1 METNIISPEI
11 LFRHF
16 RALDNL
22 IKIVFDYEFTKE
34 KLEIIT
40 GPDDVLYRFLGSVEF
55 NNFHC
60 VFRRDQSACK
70 ATFISKYN
78 KEWRVDVSV
87 FYNRR
92 KNIIFDLMELQM
104 KIINYYFHH
113 HAEFVK
119 EHLKQFHK
127 FNNRFLYHQKL
138 FECVEDKHLK
148 YYLCG
153 LDDLRND
160 FNGMDS
166 TLNEVI
172 AKNYKDIFLKDGSK
186 EYVSMEN
193 EDSINIIRYV
203 PNPVIFSDD
212 DYDLPIYSM
221 YIEDFEYYET
231 EMDYL
236 KNIEYQLSSISTI
249 LINEVFSFYNHFAQ
263 VFKSAI
269 IGDVDM
275 DKIRSEDYEMRYKPF
290 KEDNVNNDKIN

>member
-1 METNIISPEI
+1 MESSIISAEI

-16 RALDNL
+16 RALDVL
-22 IKIVFDYEFTKE
+22 IKIISDYEFTKE

-40 GPDDVLYRFLGSVEF
+40 GPDDVLYHFLDRVEF
-55 NNFHC
+55 NNLHC
-60 VFRRDQSACK
+60 VFSRDLSACK
-70 ATFISKYN
+70 TTFISKYN

-119 EHLKQFHK
+119 EHLKQISK

-160 FNGMDS
+160 FNGMAS

-172 AKNYKDIFLKDGSK
+172 VKNYKDIFLKEESM

-193 EDSINIIRYV
+193 EYSINIIRYL

-212 DYDLPIYSM
+212 DYILPRYSM

-236 KNIEYQLSSISTI
+236 KYIEYQLSSISTI
-249 LINEVFSFYNHFAQ
+249 LINDVFSFYNHFAH

-275 DKIRSEDYEMRYKPF
+275 DKIRGEDYDMEYKPF
-290 KEDNVNNDKIN
+290 KGDSENDNKK

>member
-1 METNIISPEI
+1 MESNIISPEI

-16 RALDNL
+16 RALDTL
-22 IKIVFDYEFTKE
+22 IKIVSDYEFTKE

-40 GPDDVLYRFLGSVEF
+40 GPDDVLYRFLDRVEF
-55 NNFHC
+55 NNLYC

-78 KEWRVDVSV
+78 KEWWVDVSV
-87 FYNRR
+87 FWNRR
-92 KNIIFDLMELQM
+92 KNTIFDLMELQI
-104 KIINYYFHH
+104 KIINYYFQH
-113 HAEFVK
+113 HAEFLK
-119 EHLKQFHK
+119 EHVKPIYK

-138 FECVEDKHLK
+138 FECVEDEHLK
-148 YYLCG
+148 HYLCG

-160 FNGMDS
+160 FNGMTS

-172 AKNYKDIFLKDGSK
+172 AKNYKDIFLKEGSK
-186 EYVSMEN
+186 EYVTMEN

-212 DYDLPIYSM
+212 DYILPRYSM

-236 KNIEYQLSSISTI
+236 NYIEYQLSCISTI
-249 LINEVFSFYNHFAQ
+249 LTNEVFSFYNHFAQ